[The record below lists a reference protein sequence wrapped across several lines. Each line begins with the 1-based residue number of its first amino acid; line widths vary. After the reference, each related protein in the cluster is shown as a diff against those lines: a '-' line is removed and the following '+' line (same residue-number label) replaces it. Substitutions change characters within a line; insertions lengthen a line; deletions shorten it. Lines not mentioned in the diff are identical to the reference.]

1 MVFRLFFAF
10 SMPPNIPHFGILS
23 KFCYYFVSEMADKL
37 SYIRNFSNGEADIFL
52 YDDIGFGVNASQFLN
67 ELKWAVEGAGARK
80 INVRIN
86 SNGGLVTDG
95 LGIFG
100 AIMAYREKGIEINT
114 WNDGIAASIAGVIL
128 MAGQKA
134 YMVSHGLMMVHMA
147 YSDGDQDEKTINAL
161 AAINS
166 SLVKIFTERAG
177 MQPEEMQAMLEKET
191 WMNAEQAKE
200 LKLIDE
206 IYKQPA
212 MVNMTAVA
220 EVFNKFKQS
229 KMKQVTAY
237 LNLAEDASE
246 NQVIEAIEAAKVNPE
261 VEELKQ
267 KVAELE
273 AEKAAKEAAELEMA
287 AEAEVENAIK
297 IGKFKA
303 EEKSVLLD
311 KAKLDL
317 EGFKVLVNA
326 VPTPHV
332 SISAQIQNTAD
343 ERANW
348 TFRDWKSKD
357 ANGLNRL
364 KDENPELFNKLIS
377 KVGR

>member
-1 MVFRLFFAF
+1 M
-10 SMPPNIPHFGILS
+10 
-23 KFCYYFVSEMADKL
+23 E
-37 SYIRNFSNGEADIFL
+37 
-52 YDDIGFGVNASQFLN
+52 
-67 ELKWAVEGAGARK
+67 
-80 INVRIN
+80 
-86 SNGGLVTDG
+86 
-95 LGIFG
+95 
-100 AIMAYREKGIEINT
+100 
-114 WNDGIAASIAGVIL
+114 
-128 MAGQKA
+128 
-134 YMVSHGLMMVHMA
+134 
-147 YSDGDQDEKTINAL
+147 
-161 AAINS
+161 
-166 SLVKIFTERAG
+166 
-177 MQPEEMQAMLEKET
+177 PEEMQTMLEKET

-212 MVNMTAVA
+212 MVNMSAVA

-229 KMKQVTAY
+229 KMKNVTAY

-246 NQVIEAIEAAKVNPE
+246 AQVIEAIEAAKVNPE
-261 VEELKQ
+261 VEELKK

-273 AEKAAKEAAELEMA
+273 AEKAAKEAAEIEMA

-303 EEKSVLLD
+303 EEKSVLMD
-311 KAKLDL
+311 KAKADL

-348 TFRDWKSKD
+348 SFREWKTKD
-357 ANGLNRL
+357 PNGLSRL
-364 KDENPELFNKLIS
+364 KDENPELFNKIIT

>member
-10 SMPPNIPHFGILS
+10 SMPPNIPHFGIS
-23 KFCYYFVSEMADKL
+23 NKFCYYFVCEMADKL
-37 SYIRNFSNGEADIFL
+37 SYIRNFTNGEADIFL

-128 MAGQKA
+128 MAGQKS

-147 YSDGDQDEKTINAL
+147 YSEGEQDEKTKNAL

-177 MQPEEMQAMLEKET
+177 MEPEEMQAMLEKET

-212 MVNMTAVA
+212 MVNMSAVA

-237 LNLAEDASE
+237 LNLAEDANE
-246 NQVIEAIEAAKVNPE
+246 TQVIEAIEAAKVNPE
-261 VEELKQ
+261 VEELKK

-332 SISAQIQNTAD
+332 SISAQIQNAAD

>member
-1 MVFRLFFAF
+1 
-10 SMPPNIPHFGILS
+10 
-23 KFCYYFVSEMADKL
+23 MADKL
-37 SYIRNFSNGEADIFL
+37 SSIRNFTNGEADIFL

-128 MAGQKA
+128 MAGQKS

-147 YSDGDQDEKTINAL
+147 YSEGEQDDKTKNALSAINA
-161 AAINS
+161 
-166 SLVKIFTERAG
+166 SLIQIFTEKAG
-177 MQPEEMQAMLEKET
+177 MPAEEMQAMLEKET

-212 MVNMTAVA
+212 MINMSAVA

-237 LNLAEDASE
+237 LNLAEDATE
-246 NQVIEAIEAAKVNPE
+246 NQVIEAIEAAKVNRE
-261 VEELKQ
+261 VEELKK
-267 KVAELE
+267 KVADLE
-273 AEKAAKEAAELEMA
+273 AEKAARETAELEIA
-287 AEAEVENAIK
+287 AETEVENAIK
-297 IGKFKA
+297 AGKFKA

-311 KAKLDL
+311 KAKNDLD
-317 EGFKVLVNA
+317 GFKVLVNA

-332 SISAQIQNTAD
+332 SISAQIQNNAD
-343 ERANW
+343 ERSNW
-348 TFRDWKSKD
+348 TFREWKTKD
-357 ANGLNRL
+357 PNGLSRL
-364 KDENPELFNKLIS
+364 KDENPDMFNKLIS

>member
-1 MVFRLFFAF
+1 
-10 SMPPNIPHFGILS
+10 
-23 KFCYYFVSEMADKL
+23 
-37 SYIRNFSNGEADIFL
+37 
-52 YDDIGFGVNASQFLN
+52 
-67 ELKWAVEGAGARK
+67 
-80 INVRIN
+80 
-86 SNGGLVTDG
+86 
-95 LGIFG
+95 
-100 AIMAYREKGIEINT
+100 
-114 WNDGIAASIAGVIL
+114 
-128 MAGQKA
+128 MAGQKS

-147 YSDGDQDEKTINAL
+147 YSEGGKEDEKTKNAL

-166 SLVKIFTERAG
+166 SLVKIFTEKAG
-177 MQPEEMQAMLEKET
+177 MEPEEMQTMLEKET

-212 MVNMTAVA
+212 MVNMSAVA

-229 KMKQVTAY
+229 KMKNVTAY

-246 NQVIEAIEAAKVNPE
+246 AQVIEAIEAAKVNPE
-261 VEELKQ
+261 VEELKK

-273 AEKAAKEAAELEMA
+273 AEKAAKEAAEIEMA

-303 EEKSVLLD
+303 EEKSVLMD
-311 KAKLDL
+311 KAKADL

-332 SISAQIQNTAD
+332 SIAAQIQNTAD
-343 ERANW
+343 ERAGW
-348 TFRDWKSKD
+348 SFREWKTKD
-357 ANGLNRL
+357 PNGLSRL
-364 KDENPELFNKLIS
+364 KDENPELFNKIIT

>member
-1 MVFRLFFAF
+1 
-10 SMPPNIPHFGILS
+10 
-23 KFCYYFVSEMADKL
+23 MAEKL
-37 SYIRNFSNGEADIFL
+37 SYIRNFTNGEADIFL

-128 MAGQKA
+128 MAGQKS

-147 YSDGDQDEKTINAL
+147 YSEGGNEDEKTKNAL

-166 SLVKIFTERAG
+166 SLVKIFTEKAG
-177 MQPEEMQAMLEKET
+177 MEPEEMQSMLEKET

-212 MVNMTAVA
+212 MVNMSAVA
-220 EVFNKFKQS
+220 EVFNKFKKS
-229 KMKQVTAY
+229 KMKNVTAY

-246 NQVIEAIEAAKVNPE
+246 AQVIEAIEAAKVNPE
-261 VEELKQ
+261 VEELKK

-273 AEKAAKEAAELEMA
+273 AEKAAKEAAEIEMA

-303 EEKSVLLD
+303 EEKSVLMD
-311 KAKLDL
+311 KAKADL

-332 SISAQIQNTAD
+332 SIAAQIQNNAD

-348 TFRDWKSKD
+348 SFRDWKTKD
-357 ANGLNRL
+357 PNGLTRL
-364 KDENPELFNKLIS
+364 KDENPELFNKIIT

>member
-1 MVFRLFFAF
+1 
-10 SMPPNIPHFGILS
+10 
-23 KFCYYFVSEMADKL
+23 MAEKL
-37 SYIRNFSNGEADIFL
+37 SYIRNFTNGEADIFL
-52 YDDIGFGVNASQFLN
+52 YDDIGFGVNARQFLD
-67 ELKWAVEGAGARK
+67 ELRWAVEGAGARK

-128 MAGQKA
+128 MAGQKS

-147 YSDGDQDEKTINAL
+147 YTEMEEDEKTKNAL
-161 AAINS
+161 NAINS
-166 SLVKIFTERAG
+166 TLVKIFTEKGG
-177 MQPEEMQAMLEKET
+177 MSEEEMMLMLEKET

-212 MVNMTAVA
+212 MVNLSAVA
-220 EVFNKFKQS
+220 EVYNKFKQS
-229 KMKQVTAY
+229 KMNKVVSY
-237 LNLAEDASE
+237 LNLSE
-246 NQVIEAIEAAKVNPE
+246 NATEEQVIEAIEAVKVNPE
-261 VEELKQ
+261 VEQLKAELEAEKA
-267 KVAELE
+267 KVAEME
-273 AEKAAKEAAELEMA
+273 AEKAAKEAAEMEKA
-287 AEAEVENAIK
+287 AEVEVENAIK
-297 IGKFKA
+297 LGKFKA
-303 EEKSVLLD
+303 EEKAVLMD
-311 KAKLDL
+311 KAKADL

-332 SISAQIQNTAD
+332 SISAAITNTTE

-348 TFRDWKSKD
+348 TFRDWKAKD
-357 ANGLNRL
+357 PSALARM
-364 KDENPELFNKLIS
+364 KDENPEMFNKIIS